1 METVRIYRLD
11 NLPPS
16 VSRRLY
22 DAQLETARLWNL
34 CRDIH
39 NQRMSQWEYGKH
51 IDYLRYKCKQGRI
64 MCFTGT
70 ERGTSS

>member
-1 METVRIYRLD
+1 VETVRIYRLD

-22 DAQLETARLWNL
+22 DAQLEAARVWNL

-39 NQRMSQWEYGKH
+39 NQGMSQWEYGKH
-51 IDYLRYKCKQGRI
+51 IDYLRYKFDVLPRALAVGARQQV
-64 MCFTGT
+64 
-70 ERGTSS
+70 